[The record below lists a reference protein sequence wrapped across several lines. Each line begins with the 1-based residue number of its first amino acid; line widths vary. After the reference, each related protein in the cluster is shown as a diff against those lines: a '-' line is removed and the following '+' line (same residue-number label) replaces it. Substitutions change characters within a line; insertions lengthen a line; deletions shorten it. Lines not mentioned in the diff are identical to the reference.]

1 MAFKNEALQLLA
13 NRFKKRFKALDV
25 NVKAWAIDS
34 EVSLNSAYS
43 YMDINRPDNHL
54 PAFLLATLPMEAR
67 ENLFQ
72 MLRDMALFKEDKPKY
87 HAPISELLLL
97 HYKLLKEFS
106 DVTRTLAE
114 AMEDGKITQEEFSS
128 YEKERAEFLAIDAQ
142 LHARMRR
149 ETEWFKDNDFYA

>member
-1 MAFKNEALQLLA
+1 MAFKNEQLQLLA
-13 NRFKKRFKALDV
+13 DRFKKRFKALDV
-25 NVKAWAIDS
+25 NVKAWTIDS

-54 PAFLLATLPMEAR
+54 PAFLMATLPTETR

-72 MLRDMALFKEDKPKY
+72 MLRDMALFKEDEPRL
-87 HAPISELLLL
+87 HGPISEMLIL

-114 AMEDGKITQEEFSS
+114 AMQDGKITEEEFAS
-128 YEKERAEFLAIDAQ
+128 YEKERADFLAIDAQ

-149 ETEWFKDNDFYA
+149 ETRWYESRDEFA

>member
-1 MAFKNEALQLLA
+1 MKQPHSIPEGAEILTVREAANWLRVHPNTVRKLVKN
-13 NRFKKRFKALDV
+13 
-25 NVKAWAIDS
+25 
-34 EVSLNSAYS
+34 
-43 YMDINRPDNHL
+43 NHL
-54 PAFLLATLPMEAR
+54 PAFLMATLPAEAR

-87 HAPISELLLL
+87 HAPISELLVL

-149 ETEWFKDNDFYA
+149 ETEWYKDNEFYA